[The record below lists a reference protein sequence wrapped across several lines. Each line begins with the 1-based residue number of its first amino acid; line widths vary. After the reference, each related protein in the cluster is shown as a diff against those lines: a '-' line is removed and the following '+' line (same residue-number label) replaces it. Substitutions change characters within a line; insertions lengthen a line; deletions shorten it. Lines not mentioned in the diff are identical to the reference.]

1 MTEHREPYAA
11 APSHPFGWD
20 KDKDVDPA
28 PVLPDQLVNAART
41 LLIDLRH
48 YILDNEQKKAIIC
61 LAAADRM
68 LALYAQARK
77 GAPKE

>member
-1 MTEHREPYAA
+1 MTEHQEPYTVE
-11 APSHPFGWD
+11 PDHPFGWD
-20 KDKDVDPA
+20 KDKDVDFA

-68 LALYAQARK
+68 LALYTQARSE
-77 GAPKE
+77 APKE